1 MLDTSTA
8 IAIRFKFVCQVEA
21 SKTCGIISSE
31 PGDPGAPLQPR
42 LGCFFS
48 VIEGFDRAPCDNE
61 L

>member
-1 MLDTSTA
+1 MLDSSTT
-8 IAIRFKFVCQVEA
+8 IAIRLSFVCQVEA

-31 PGDPGAPLQPR
+31 PGDPGAPLQPT
-42 LGCFFS
+42 LGCFSS